1 MNDKMILEIKNL
13 TKIFRDYKHKR
24 DILALKNINFS
35 VRKNE
40 FLCIVGPNGCGKTT
54 LLHIIAGLER
64 PTSGEICLNHK
75 NIPGPCSCRALVF
88 QETAI
93 YPWKS
98 ALENVEFGLE
108 IQGIPKKQRR
118 TIALKYL
125 EIVGLKGFENS
136 RPHQLSGGMKQK
148 VQIARVLALNPKLLL
163 LDEPFAAMD
172 EITRTR
178 LDIEL
183 FNIWEKNKKTVI
195 FVTHSLEEAIMLA
208 DRIII
213 FSSHPGRIKY
223 EYELNFPRPRDM
235 FSYEM
240 IEIRKELREN
250 LFYCY
255 PTEEAFYTIE

>member
-1 MNDKMILEIKNL
+1 MKNNITLEIKNL
-13 TKIFRDYKHKR
+13 TKIFRDYKHNR
-24 DILALKNINFS
+24 DILALNNINFN

-40 FLCIVGPNGCGKTT
+40 FLCIVGPSGCGKTT
-54 LLHIIAGLER
+54 LLHLIAGLER
-64 PTSGEICLNHK
+64 PTSGEICLNQK

-125 EIVGLKGFENS
+125 ETVGLKGFENC

-172 EITRTR
+172 EISRTR

-183 FNIWEKNKKTVI
+183 LNIWGKNKKTVI
-195 FVTHSLEEAIMLA
+195 FVTHSLEEAIILA
-208 DRIII
+208 DRIMI
-213 FSSHPGRIKY
+213 FSAHPGKIKY
-223 EYELNFPRPRDM
+223 EYKLNIPRPREM
-235 FSYEM
+235 FSPGM
-240 IEIRKELREN
+240 IAIRKDLREK

-255 PTEEAFYTIE
+255 PPAEDRLN